1 MNAQGSI
8 DTADGVEPGRML
20 IRADIDRG
28 LSLTERLA
36 NHFHRLAWRT
46 PLHSLRLRGR
56 YPLKLLGVPI
66 DPLPGDKRAGNAI
79 VEGRI
84 EYRGEAIELTDLDFA
99 NLSVSAALS
108 DHLQSF
114 SWLRDLAVVN
124 HPHGAAMAERIVAHW
139 LSVHGGTVSQQ
150 VWRPDLCARRVLFW
164 ASYAPLILSSRNLV
178 YRSAVLNGLARQA
191 RHLDRSA
198 DKAPRGLQRVIAW
211 TGVIAA
217 GLLIPGGDGRR
228 LHGEDGLKRALDS
241 AMSSDGG
248 MLDRSP
254 LSLIELIEVLSQ
266 LIGVY
271 AMRRIDPPHD
281 IAAALGRAVPALLGL
296 SHGDGGLSSWQG
308 IVPIAASRVEAAV
321 RASHVRARPLRQ
333 AADWG
338 YQRMTGGQTRVILDV
353 APPPVQR
360 LARGGSASTLAFE
373 LSDGPHRLVVNCGGP
388 GGGSADFPA
397 GLADA
402 LRATAAH
409 STLII
414 ADTNSTATYPDGS
427 LGRGVYE
434 VACDRAETDA
444 GSRLEASHDGY
455 VRRFGLLH
463 KRHFQLSAHGRELAG
478 EDILLP
484 VGRRVRLRSTQ
495 QVAVR
500 FHLSPEVE
508 VTQTADG
515 LGALLRV
522 DGGPLWQFRCK
533 GGTLGV
539 EESLWVD
546 ESGWPRNSH
555 QLVITTE
562 SPAGG
567 ASVSWIFRRAS

>member
-20 IRADIDRG
+20 IRVDNDRG

-56 YPLKLLGVPI
+56 YPLKLLGVPA
-66 DPLPGDKRAGNAI
+66 DPLLGDNRAGESI
-79 VEGRI
+79 IDGRI
-84 EYRGEAIELTDLDFA
+84 EHRGESVDLTELDFA
-99 NLSVSAALS
+99 NLSVSAAMF
-108 DHLQSF
+108 DHLHSF
-114 SWLRDLAVVN
+114 AWLRDLGTTS
-124 HPHGAAMAERIVAHW
+124 HPHAAAMAERIVAHW

-150 VWRPDLCARRVLFW
+150 VWRPDLCAKRVLFW
-164 ASYAPLILSSRNLV
+164 ACYAPLILSSRNLV

-217 GLLIPGGDGRR
+217 GLLIPGGEGRR
-228 LHGEDGLKRALDS
+228 LHGEEGLRRALES

-254 LSLIELIEVLSQ
+254 LSQLELIEGLSE
-266 LIGVY
+266 LIAVY
-271 AMRRIDPPHD
+271 AMRRIEPSAE
-281 IAAALGRAVPALLGL
+281 IMAALGRSVPALLGL

-308 IVPIAASRVEAAV
+308 IVPIAAARVEAAV
-321 RASHVRARPLRQ
+321 KATQIRARPLRQ

-338 YQRMTGGQTRVILDV
+338 YQRMTGGQARVIIDA

-360 LARGGSASTLAFE
+360 LARGGAASTLAFE

-409 STLII
+409 STLIV

-455 VRRFGLLH
+455 VRRFGFLH
-463 KRHFQLSAHGRELAG
+463 KRQLQLASNGRELAG
-478 EDILLP
+478 EDLLLP
-484 VGRRVRLRSTQ
+484 VGRRVRMRSSQ
-495 QVAVR
+495 PVAVR
-500 FHLSPEVE
+500 FHLSPDIEI
-508 VTQTADG
+508 TQTADG
-515 LGALLRV
+515 LGAVLRI

-533 GGTLGV
+533 GGTLSV

-546 ESGWPRNSH
+546 EGGWPRNSR
-555 QLVITTE
+555 QLVIATE
-562 SPAGG
+562 TPAGG
-567 ASVSWIFRRAS
+567 ASLSWIFRRAS